1 VLFYY
6 QKLGGAMSNDYSTDP
21 PPITPSQL
29 YAISDNI
36 NQLRQSMEKLADV
49 PQKIDRMSMQFDQL
63 QEKQQSLDHNMQKVE
78 KNIEDDLNR
87 TKSSLRDEMKQIR
100 VDAEVRHKETDMQ
113 IRVLHESKTKI
124 DNTTNI
130 VRWGGIALLSA
141 LGLAWNTQTGKT
153 DTMAT
158 RSMENSQKIQ
168 VLEKQSDQ
176 TLRTLEE
183 IRNKLYERSNVRGN
197 NEIN

>member
-1 VLFYY
+1 
-6 QKLGGAMSNDYSTDP
+6 MSNDYSTDP

-63 QEKQQSLDHNMQKVE
+63 QEKQKHLDNNLQQAKGDFE
-78 KNIEDDLNR
+78 ADLDR
-87 TKSSLRDEMKQIR
+87 TKSSIRADIKQLRM
-100 VDAEVRHKETDMQ
+100 DAEVRHKEVDMQ
-113 IRVLHESKTKI
+113 IRVLHESKTRI
-124 DNTTNI
+124 DSVTNL
-130 VRWGGIALLSA
+130 VRWGGIAIIGVFA
-141 LGLAWNTQTGKT
+141 AAWNNQTAKT
-153 DTMAT
+153 DTVNTQAMA
-158 RSMENSQKIQ
+158 NSQKIQ

>member
-1 VLFYY
+1 
-6 QKLGGAMSNDYSTDP
+6 MSNDYSTDP

-100 VDAEVRHKETDMQ
+100 VDAEVRYKETDMQ

>member
-1 VLFYY
+1 
-6 QKLGGAMSNDYSTDP
+6 MSNDYSSDP

-36 NQLRQSMEKLADV
+36 NQLRQGMEKLADL

-63 QEKQQSLDHNMQKVE
+63 QEKQQNLDHNLQKFRE
-78 KNIEDDLNR
+78 NLEEDLDR
-87 TKSSLRDEMKQIR
+87 TKTSLRAEIKQIKL
-100 VDAEVRHKETDMQ
+100 DAEVKHKEVDLQ

-124 DNTTNI
+124 DSVTNL
-130 VRWGGIALLSA
+130 VRWGGIAIIGVFA
-141 LGLAWNTQTGKT
+141 AAWNNQTAKT
-153 DTMAT
+153 DTVNTLAMA
-158 RSMENSQKIQ
+158 NSQKTQ

-183 IRNKLYERSNVRGN
+183 IRNKLYERNYVRGN
-197 NEIN
+197 NEINQ

>member
-1 VLFYY
+1 
-6 QKLGGAMSNDYSTDP
+6 MSNDYSADP

-63 QEKQQSLDHNMQKVE
+63 QEKQKHLDNNLQQAKGDFE
-78 KNIEDDLNR
+78 ADLDR
-87 TKSSLRDEMKQIR
+87 TKSSIRADIKQLRM
-100 VDAEVRHKETDMQ
+100 DAEVKHKEVDMQ

-124 DNTTNI
+124 DSVTNL
-130 VRWGGIALLSA
+130 VRWGGIAIIGVFA
-141 LGLAWNTQTGKT
+141 AAWNNQTAKT
-153 DTMAT
+153 DTVNAQALA
-158 RSMENSQKIQ
+158 NSQKIQ

-183 IRNKLYERSNVRGN
+183 IRNKLYERNYMS
-197 NEIN
+197 ETK

>member
-1 VLFYY
+1 
-6 QKLGGAMSNDYSTDP
+6 MSNDYLSDP
-21 PPITPSQL
+21 PAATSGQL
-29 YAISDNI
+29 LAISESI
-36 NQLRQSMEKLADV
+36 SQLRQEMRQEMRKLEDV

-63 QEKQQSLDHNMQKVE
+63 QEKQKHLDNNLQQAKGDFE
-78 KNIEDDLNR
+78 ADLDR

-124 DNTTNI
+124 DSVTNL
-130 VRWGGIALLSA
+130 VRWGGIAIIGVFA
-141 LGLAWNTQTGKT
+141 AAWNNQTAKT
-153 DTMAT
+153 DTVNAQAMA
-158 RSMENSQKIQ
+158 NSQKIQ

-183 IRNKLYERSNVRGN
+183 IRNKLYERNMR
-197 NEIN
+197 EEK

>member
-1 VLFYY
+1 
-6 QKLGGAMSNDYSTDP
+6 MSNDYSTDP

-100 VDAEVRHKETDMQ
+100 VDAEVRHKEVDMQ

-124 DNTTNI
+124 DSVTNL
-130 VRWGGIALLSA
+130 VRWGGIAIIGVFA
-141 LGLAWNTQTGKT
+141 AAWNNQTAKT
-153 DTMAT
+153 DTVNAQAMA
-158 RSMENSQKIQ
+158 NSQKIQ

-183 IRNKLYERSNVRGN
+183 IRNKLYERNMR
-197 NEIN
+197 EEK

>member
-1 VLFYY
+1 
-6 QKLGGAMSNDYSTDP
+6 MSNDYSSDP
-21 PPITPSQL
+21 PVATAGQL
-29 YAISDNI
+29 LAISDKI
-36 NQLRQSMEKLADV
+36 NDISKSMDKLAEM
-49 PQKIDRMSMQFDQL
+49 PQKLDRM
-63 QEKQQSLDHNMQKVE
+63 NMQLEQLNKE
-78 KNIEDDLNR
+78 HQQTRNDLTQTRDNLQDDLDR
-87 TKSSLRDEMKQIR
+87 AKSNFKSEIKQVRNEIDPKFKEM
-100 VDAEVRHKETDMQ
+100 DMQ

-176 TLRTLEE
+176 NLRTLEE
-183 IRNKLYERSNVRGN
+183 IRNKLYERNMR
-197 NEIN
+197 EEK

>member
-1 VLFYY
+1 
-6 QKLGGAMSNDYSTDP
+6 
-21 PPITPSQL
+21 
-29 YAISDNI
+29 
-36 NQLRQSMEKLADV
+36 
-49 PQKIDRMSMQFDQL
+49 
-63 QEKQQSLDHNMQKVE
+63 
-78 KNIEDDLNR
+78 
-87 TKSSLRDEMKQIR
+87 MKQIR

-176 TLRTLEE
+176 LLRTVEE

>member
-1 VLFYY
+1 
-6 QKLGGAMSNDYSTDP
+6 MSNDYSSDP

-36 NQLRQSMEKLADV
+36 SQLRQNMDKLAEL

-63 QEKQQSLDHNMQKVE
+63 QEKQQLTDTNLQKARG
-78 KNIEDDLNR
+78 DLQEEVDR
-87 TKSSLRDEMKQIR
+87 AKSHFKSEFKQIKSDID
-100 VDAEVRHKETDMQ
+100 VKFKEINLE
-113 IRVLHESKTKI
+113 IRPLSESKTKI
-124 DNTTNI
+124 DNFTNI
-130 VRWGGIALLSA
+130 VKWGGIALVGA
-141 LGLAWNTQTGKT
+141 FGLAWNNQTAKTDSVNTQTL
-153 DTMAT
+153 A
-158 RSMENSQKIQ
+158 NNQKIQ

-183 IRNKLYERSNVRGN
+183 IRNKLYERNYREGN